1 MTKKEETKDK
11 LSLNDMEN
19 DNGNYER
26 LSWVTNNHKQRK
38 KKKTYTGVMQIGCE
52 KKRNFLVLRRY

>member
-1 MTKKEETKDK
+1 MN
-11 LSLNDMEN
+11 LNNMEN
-19 DNGNYER
+19 DHGNYER

-52 KKRNFLVLRRY
+52 KKKEFFSLKEVLIR